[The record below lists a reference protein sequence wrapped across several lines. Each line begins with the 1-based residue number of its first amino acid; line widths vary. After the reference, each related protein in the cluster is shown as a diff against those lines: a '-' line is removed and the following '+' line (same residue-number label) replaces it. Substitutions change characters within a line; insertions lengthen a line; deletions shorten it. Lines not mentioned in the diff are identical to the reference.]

1 MLGHTFMGVDV
12 YYVVHWFFIYS
23 ILGWTIESVY
33 MSFCNKKLT
42 NRGFIRGPICPIY
55 GVGALTVYFVLRPFA
70 GNYLELFV
78 FGSLMATA
86 IEFCTAK
93 IMIRVFGGVWWDYN
107 EKPFNYQ
114 GIICLESSIV
124 WGLYSV
130 FEFWFL
136 QSFVERIVKSYP
148 VMFGRI
154 LGIGL
159 ISYYLFAFCTKIYHN
174 RKESQDEGSGG
185 IFYIS

>member
-124 WGLYSV
+124 WGL
-130 FEFWFL
+130 
-136 QSFVERIVKSYP
+136 
-148 VMFGRI
+148 
-154 LGIGL
+154 
-159 ISYYLFAFCTKIYHN
+159 
-174 RKESQDEGSGG
+174 
-185 IFYIS
+185 